1 MRPISL
7 SRVAALAAVL
17 TLGVTAGAA
26 AQTADTD
33 NQAAMPCQPGM
44 MGQGMMGRGMMGQG
58 MMGGMPGMMGQG
70 MMGMRGHMMK
80 MMFAVADTNGD
91 GGLSI
96 EEVTEIHKRIFT
108 KVDADA
114 DGKVTAEEMRAF
126 MTE

>member
-1 MRPISL
+1 MP
-7 SRVAALAAVL
+7 
-17 TLGVTAGAA
+17 AGAA

-33 NQAAMPCQPGM
+33 DQAVMPCQPGM
-44 MGQGMMGRGMMGQG
+44 MGPGMRGRGMRGQG
-58 MMGGMPGMMGQG
+58 MMGGMPG

-91 GGLSI
+91 GGLSF

-114 DGKVTAEEMRAF
+114 DGKVTVEEMRAF